1 MKLIIAGATGYVA
14 TELIRQ
20 SLRRPDVTSVVALA
34 RKATPV
40 PSGIAPGSTDAAKL
54 TSVVVKDYEGPYDGD
69 DADDRVKTAIAG
81 ADACIWTVA
90 ITPSK
95 SSTYAFDEVRRV
107 CQTSTLVGLRAMH
120 AARGTKTK
128 TSPFRF
134 MYMSGIAAERDQT
147 KVPSFK
153 PEYSLM
159 RVSCCPRFAQSF
171 LLSSLRSPLF
181 VFPCCARSFRL
192 SSLRSSLTNQGDTE
206 NKVLAY
212 AADHKPDVEAIIVKP
227 GLITSGRVVQDWIMA
242 PLIGMVAGVP
252 SIPLT
257 VLASVMLDATING
270 AKSDTLMHQDMALL
284 GKELVERGDQS

>member
-40 PSGIAPGSTDAAKL
+40 PSDIAPGSTDAAKL
-54 TSVVVKDYEGPYDGD
+54 TSVVIKNYEGPYDGD

-95 SSTYAFDEVRRV
+95 SSAYPFDEVRRI
-107 CQTSTLVGLRAMH
+107 CQTITLAGLRAMH
-120 AARGTKTK
+120 AARGTATSKT
-128 TSPFRF
+128 TPFRF

-147 KVPSFK
+147 KSPRFK

-159 RVSCCPRFAQSF
+159 RVSCVLAALRPFLSVLTVLAL
-171 LLSSLRSPLF
+171 LLSSLRSLFFFSRFARSLF
-181 VFPCCARSFRL
+181 VLASLALFFSRFLALFL
-192 SSLRSSLTNQGDTE
+192 SSLVCSLVRSLTNR
-206 NKVLAY
+206 A
-212 AADHKPDVEAIIVKP
+212 KPKTRCSP
-227 GLITSGRVVQDWIMA
+227 TRPPTSPTWR
-242 PLIGMVAGVP
+242 P
-252 SIPLT
+252 SSSS
-257 VLASVMLDATING
+257 LASSPAAASSRTG
-270 AKSDTLMHQDMALL
+270 SWRRSSA
-284 GKELVERGDQS
+284 